1 MKSNM
6 EKNLY
11 HFKYNPFYH
20 FAMIKQFIRNYHAL
34 IEEAKV
40 KEDILNRSILKV
52 HEISQML

>member
-1 MKSNM
+1 MKNNK

-20 FAMIKQFIRNYHAL
+20 FSMIKNLLKNYDLL
-34 IEEAKV
+34 IEEAKI

-52 HEISQML
+52 H